1 MKCECGGKL
10 GVLQTFKSTDNI
22 CYRKRQCKEC
32 KKNIYTFED
41 VLDEEMAHKIWERE
55 YKRKK
60 YNK

>member
-10 GVLQTFKSTDNI
+10 RVLQTFKSTDGI

-41 VLDEEMAHKIWERE
+41 IPE
-55 YKRKK
+55 
-60 YNK
+60 